1 MKKFAVRL
9 FIIPLILISISG
21 CLAPIIVGGAVG
33 VLGGY
38 AISKDTV
45 QSETDTPYD
54 NLWNSAVQVARIRGV
69 IEQEDSLRGYLKVK
83 VEASEVQ
90 IRLVRLTRATTRM
103 RISARRYHLP
113 NLNLAEDIFVK
124 IMEGAQ

>member
-1 MKKFAVRL
+1 VKKFAVRL

>member
-1 MKKFAVRL
+1 VKKFAVRL
-9 FIIPLILISISG
+9 FIIPLILISVSG

-33 VLGGY
+33 ALGGY

>member
-113 NLNLAEDIFVK
+113 NLNLAEDIFAK
-124 IMEGAQ
+124 IMEGAK

>member
-1 MKKFAVRL
+1 
-9 FIIPLILISISG
+9 
-21 CLAPIIVGGAVG
+21 

>member
-33 VLGGY
+33 ALGGY

-54 NLWNSAVQVARIRGV
+54 NLWNSAVQVARIRGA
-69 IEQEDSLRGYLKVK
+69 IEQEDGIKGYLKLK
-83 VEASEVQ
+83 AEASDVE
-90 IRLVRLTRATTRM
+90 IRLMRLTRATTRM

-113 NLNLAEDIFVK
+113 NLNLAEDIFAK
-124 IMEGAQ
+124 IMEGAK

>member
-9 FIIPLILISISG
+9 FIIPLILISVSG

-33 VLGGY
+33 ALGGY

>member
-1 MKKFAVRL
+1 MKKIAAYL
-9 FIIPLILISISG
+9 FIVPLVLISLSG

-33 VLGGY
+33 ALGGY

-54 NLWNSAVQVARIRGV
+54 NLWNSAVQVAKVRGIV
-69 IEQEDSLRGYLKVK
+69 EQEDSVKGYLKVK
-83 VEASEVQ
+83 VEVSDVQ

-103 RISARRYHLP
+103 RVSARRYHLP
-113 NLNLAEDIFVK
+113 NLSLAEDIFVK
-124 IMEGAQ
+124 IMEGAK